1 MKFKVFRFDNGDYLN
16 DYTVDDEGGIW
27 FNTNSN
33 VLAAIHLD
41 LETESLDWL
50 KYLNGEQIAVEVKVG
65 K

>member
-50 KYLNGEQIAVEVKVG
+50 KYLSGKQITVEVKVDQ
-65 K
+65 